1 MVYGNSII
9 QIFENVTRCFRG
21 GVTLAAVD
29 SLMKQ
34 PDAMANKTVIYYF
47 DCKLIASICG
57 KLGSDQSTDR
67 CRCCDGQGFAV
78 AVFLKFVVLDPSDER
93 KLSICAIKNADSK
106 FEFLDKLP

>member
-9 QIFENVTRCFRG
+9 LIFEKVTRCFRG
-21 GVTLAAVD
+21 GVTLATVD

-34 PDAMANKTVIYYF
+34 PDAMADKTVIYYF

-57 KLGSDQSTDR
+57 KLGSDQ

-93 KLSICAIKNADSK
+93 KLSICAIKNALATGLK
-106 FEFLDKLP
+106 V